1 MSVKKV
7 VKAQYQAIVDQTL
20 ELLRPGIPTPKEG
33 WITTVRKS
41 LNMSADQLAKRLGVT
56 RSQVYQTEQAERRG
70 GVTLKKMDQMAKG
83 MECSFVWAIV
93 PYSTHTT
100 VQDMINKRAKKK
112 AVEILKRTNAHMAL
126 EDQSLSVEQM
136 DFEIERLVDEIVR
149 DMPKDFWEDE

>member
-7 VKAQYQAIVDQTL
+7 AKSQYQAIVDQTL
-20 ELLRPGIPTPKEG
+20 ELLRPGISIPKEG

-41 LNMSADQLAKRLGVT
+41 LGMSADQLAKRLGVT

-70 GVTLKKMDQMAKG
+70 GVTLKKMNQIAKG
-83 MECSFVWAIV
+83 MDCSFIWVIV
-93 PYSTHTT
+93 PYATHTS
-100 VQDMINKRAKKK
+100 VQDMINLRAKKK
-112 AVEILKRTNAHMAL
+112 ALEILKRTNAHMAL
-126 EDQSLSVEQM
+126 EDQSLSAEQL